1 MIKLK
6 SIALDPDWF
15 PKVINFIFAGIALL
29 LVGVSLI
36 RPWYAIP
43 GLSFYQ
49 SGEVKFTTTDS
60 SYTLFFK
67 GALVAVTSLFLLAL
81 FVFSKRIDSYGS
93 LLIRYTITC
102 FIIVLW
108 FPTWLTIRDADTIG
122 DGAWLQQQHDTMT
135 WLGGDTYRA
144 HAERSID
151 LGTGVNAQDPPERL
165 AVYRPPTGS
174 LGISRLNDW
183 IWWLGYGPAFTQFV
197 GKGWLYA
204 ISGYG
209 LGSVCLFGFY
219 WRRHITRA
227 RKLLKKLIIFLSIA
241 LSITIGISVSL
252 VIVCKHQLSEAEK
265 ATAHGDYSQAHQS
278 LTSAIKTMPS
288 LINDSG
294 IIRQLGYYD
303 SQLDNGDSD
312 YAQLYQVSWLED
324 EGYYGRA
331 RKVVNNLSRRQGELN
346 RPSARELSRHH
357 LRIAIN
363 FINSGR
369 YLVAR
374 EHLDHLLEQEPN
386 SPQAYFHRQLIATQT
401 GELETNREMN
411 KLLREVYE
419 GYKSKNKRSVISAS
433 WWMLSQG
440 ELNSGN
446 LHEAREARM
455 KSQGQ

>member
-1 MIKLK
+1 MIRLK
-6 SIALDPDWF
+6 SIVLDPDWL
-15 PKVINFIFAGIALL
+15 PKMVNFIFAGIALL

-43 GLSFYQ
+43 GLSFLQ
-49 SGEVKFTTTDS
+49 NGEVDFITTDS

-67 GALVAVTSLFLLAL
+67 VALIIVTLCFLLG
-81 FVFSKRIDSYGS
+81 VFIFRKHVNSYGG

-102 FIIVLW
+102 FIITLW
-108 FPTWLTIRDADTIG
+108 FPTWLALRDADTIG

-197 GKGWLYA
+197 GKGWFYA
-204 ISGYG
+204 ICGYG
-209 LGSVCLFGFY
+209 LGTVCLFGFY
-219 WRRHITRA
+219 WRRHIPRA
-227 RKLLKKLIIFLSIA
+227 RKLLKKLITFLSITS
-241 LSITIGISVSL
+241 SITVGISVSL
-252 VIVCKHQLSEAEK
+252 VVICKYQLSKAEK
-265 ATAHGDYSQAHQS
+265 ATAHGNYSQARQS
-278 LTSAIKTMPS
+278 LTNAIRIMPS

-303 SQLDNGDSD
+303 AQLGNDESD
-312 YAQLYQVSWLED
+312 FAQLYQISWLED

-331 RKVVNNLSRRQGELN
+331 RKVVNNLSIKQNDMN
-346 RPSARELSRHH
+346 RAAARELSRHH

-401 GELETNREMN
+401 GELETNRRIHE
-411 KLLREVYE
+411 LLQEVYK

-440 ELNSGN
+440 ELNAGN
-446 LHEAREARM
+446 LHKAREARM